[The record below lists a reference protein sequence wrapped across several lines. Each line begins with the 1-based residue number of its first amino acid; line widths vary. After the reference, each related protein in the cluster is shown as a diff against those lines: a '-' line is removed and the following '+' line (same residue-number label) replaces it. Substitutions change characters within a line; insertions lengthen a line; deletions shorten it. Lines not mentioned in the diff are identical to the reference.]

1 VTEYDLPVIYY
12 DRTVMSA
19 HLQPKPGTPNLW
31 QSQKRKSI
39 QEAVIRLMC
48 REGLA
53 AVTMER
59 VAQEVGIAKGTVYL
73 HYRDKQEL
81 LDTVRESALAPMVSR
96 LDEALA
102 GNVPA
107 DRKLEAFSSRYL
119 AYFDERRDL
128 FRILLYERASS
139 RVYGSR
145 FQSERYRHMQSSLAV
160 VIAAGIEDGVF
171 RAVDP
176 QKTAAMFL
184 DANFGVV
191 NQRLLTEDGTAVGD
205 DAALVSDIF
214 LTGIRISPST
224 PRTVERRI
232 AS

>member
-1 VTEYDLPVIYY
+1 MTAEP
-12 DRTVMSA
+12 
-19 HLQPKPGTPNLW
+19 QPKTTSPTPW
-31 QSQKRKSI
+31 QAYKRQRI

-48 REGLA
+48 RDGSA

-81 LDTVRESALAPMVSR
+81 LESVKESALSPMLARV
-96 LDEALA
+96 DEALA
-102 GNVPA
+102 GDLAA

-145 FQSERYRHMQSSLAV
+145 FQSERYRHMQSGLAA
-160 VIAAGIEDGVF
+160 VIAAGIDEGIF
-171 RAVDP
+171 RRVDP

-184 DANFGVV
+184 DANFGIV
-191 NQRLLTEDGTAVGD
+191 NQRLLTEDRTPVQE
-205 DAALVSDIF
+205 DAALVSEIF
-214 LTGIRISPST
+214 LIGIRSVPSA
-224 PRTVERRI
+224 PGSVARRI